1 MDKKFIHWNNLL
13 GSYFFKNNRIY
24 DFYLNNKVYLYIT
37 RDQLIDLYIRNHN
50 EEGISRDAVWNDFI
64 NTMNKAMGTD
74 LAQAIQNCRRI
85 FKSPYYNGGQYK
97 YPLYLSYLVLFVL
110 AKAEMQNQNRGGNNV
125 CDIISDYFIQEGFNC
140 NSRAQIQSAV
150 RSSTITMRNGVEIYD
165 GGCWKELRKW
175 SLGEDR
181 EFIYTFSQGAQNW
194 RFANLIKEQALLTQ
208 KDISNLRD
216 FFNAAGL
223 NYGSNYSILE
233 FRRRILY
240 NRNYFS
246 NRIIDYIENSTEW
259 QNLVSVIYNYFK
271 NEWDGTYSIVEN
283 GRSCTRTKIPCY
295 RCVED
300 RNNEYI
306 ITYRLFYNNKDT
318 TIPYEDSEGNPLEI
332 KNCWSA
338 SFPSKPNNNN
348 RADINLEERDFYV
361 LKTSNREVVF
371 FYATSVDTLIVGEN
385 VALLSKKKQPL
396 SGVILDPISTIGDWN
411 IFSYTVPNDF
421 QQVPELKEFNL
432 SNENQELKLL
442 GGAKINNGYL
452 RSLMPYL
459 IDNFKHT
466 LKLLDSNEI
475 EKEFI
480 CENRLDGNKW
490 IIPNKLE
497 PGKYT
502 IVDEENEN
510 RNISFNVIGHTV
522 CGINENDHVKLD
534 NYGQIVNEQNGP
546 YYKDNALYGYTDID
560 NLVYPNYNYFQ
571 NTDEIYMCQTN
582 NASINPNDEN
592 LNISYGDWLIDW
604 LYQRGK
610 VSRNEFIETFNGFQE
625 LYKKTYP
632 DCMTFDYTDKDTT
645 AKSVIRWLQY
655 QGYIDIDQNKNL
667 VPCSP
672 RLIPLP
678 VSTKSCNV
686 LHLVGCRSI
695 EMISKLQNIC
705 NINNAPYSFHYN
717 QVNNDLMRF
726 RLTPTLIYLEVKG
739 NAKNNYGIDLV
750 NNNICDELGIIKPD
764 FNLIRKFREFL
775 PSLTSLVEG
784 LNWHNYIHSEY
795 DKYNFRNSYLFNT
808 ADYTYDQQERRINE
822 IFETLNTGT
831 HLIKIKYTIYEY
843 SFILIRKELENDDY
857 RITYAELNDP
867 NLGKLYAIY
876 LNSEQNSQGIVTNK
890 CINQKKQGNEREYLA
905 ILKKTHMPLMWEKLL
920 NYMSIEIP
928 FLCNSCYYGKTCPFM
943 NEEIKRIP
951 IRIVD
956 SICKHTRKEPCPHR
970 YYMYNDQKR
979 FFNGVQLYAFFKDKL
994 KFEHNENQKFRKETL
1009 N

>member
-13 GSYFFKNNRIY
+13 GSYFFSKDNRH
-24 DFYLNNKVYLYIT
+24 KVYLYIT

-50 EEGISRDAVWNDFI
+50 KEGISRDAVWNDFI
-64 NTMNKAMGTD
+64 NTMNIAMGSD
-74 LAQAIQNCRRI
+74 LAKAIQNCRII
-85 FKSPYYNGGQYK
+85 FKSPNLNRGQYK

-125 CDIISDYFIQEGFNC
+125 YDIISDYFIQEGFNC
-140 NSRAQIQSAV
+140 NSRAQIQSAIK
-150 RSSTITMRNGVEIYD
+150 SSTITMRNGDEIYD
-165 GGCWKELRKW
+165 GGCWKELKKW
-175 SLGEDR
+175 SQKQGR
-181 EFIYTFSQGAQNW
+181 AEFVYTFSQELRKW
-194 RFANLIKEQALLTQ
+194 RFANLIKEQALLTRN
-208 KDISNLRD
+208 DILNLPD
-216 FFNAAGL
+216 FFNAAGI
-223 NYGSNYSILE
+223 NYASNYSILE
-233 FRRRILY
+233 FKRRIL
-240 NRNYFS
+240 NSRRYFN
-246 NRIIDYIENSTEW
+246 NRIIEYIENNEEW

-295 RCVED
+295 RCLEY
-300 RNNEYI
+300 RNNEFI
-306 ITYRLFYNNKDT
+306 LNYRLYYESTD
-318 TIPYEDSEGNPLEI
+318 IPYEDSEGRPLEI
-332 KNCWSA
+332 INCWSA
-338 SFPSKPNNNN
+338 SFTSRPNSNN
-348 RADINLEERDFYV
+348 RIDINLEERDFYI
-361 LKTSNREVVF
+361 LKTSYREVDF
-371 FYATSVDTLIVGEN
+371 LYATCVDGFTVGEN
-385 VALLSKKKQPL
+385 IAILSKKKQPL
-396 SGVILDPISTIGDWN
+396 SGVILNSISTIGEWN

-421 QQVPELKEFNL
+421 QKIRELNEFTV

-452 RSLMPYL
+452 SSLMPYL

-475 EKEFI
+475 EKKFI

-534 NYGQIVNEQNGP
+534 NYGQIVNKQNGP

-560 NLVYPNYNYFQ
+560 NLVYPNYEYFQ
-571 NTDEIYMCQTN
+571 NPDEIYMCQTN
-582 NASINPNDEN
+582 NARINPSDKN
-592 LNISYGDWLIDW
+592 LIISFGDWLIDW

-610 VSRNEFIETFNGFQE
+610 VSRDEFIETFNGFQE
-625 LYKKTYP
+625 LYKKTYS
-632 DCMTFDYTDKDTT
+632 DCKTFDYTDKDTT

-678 VSTKSCNV
+678 VSTESCNV

-717 QVNNDLMRF
+717 QMNNDLMRF

-739 NAKNNYGIDLV
+739 NASNNYGINLV
-750 NNNICDELGIIKPD
+750 KDNICDILGIKSPD

-784 LNWHNYIHSEY
+784 LNWQNFIQSEY
-795 DKYNFRNSYLFNT
+795 DIFNYRSSYLFRT
-808 ADYTYDQQERRINE
+808 TDYTYEQQERSINDICE
-822 IFETLNTGT
+822 KINAGT
-831 HLIKIKYTIYEY
+831 HLAKIKKTIYEY
-843 SFILIRKELENDDY
+843 SFILIRKELENDNY

-928 FLCNSCYYGKTCPFM
+928 FLCNSCYYGNTCPFM

-951 IRIVD
+951 IRIVN

-994 KFEHNENQKFRKETL
+994 KFEQNENQKFRKETI